1 MAERIDVAALLA
13 NARTGAR
20 DSHFAHMNPA
30 FAKLVELIGFD
41 RTYVRGEGQYLW
53 DAQGRRVLDCLAE
66 YQRVL
71 KGQGN
76 LFLSGLREED
86 VPMILEKAQSL
97 NLDLQETQIIEGWV
111 MMMFENT

>member
-41 RTYVRGEGQYLW
+41 RSYVRGEGQYLW
-53 DAQGRRVLDCLAE
+53 DAQGHRVLDCLAG
-66 YQRVL
+66 YGGVGPR
-71 KGQGN
+71 
-76 LFLSGLREED
+76 SSASSSD
-86 VPMILEKAQSL
+86 
-97 NLDLQETQIIEGWV
+97 
-111 MMMFENT
+111 